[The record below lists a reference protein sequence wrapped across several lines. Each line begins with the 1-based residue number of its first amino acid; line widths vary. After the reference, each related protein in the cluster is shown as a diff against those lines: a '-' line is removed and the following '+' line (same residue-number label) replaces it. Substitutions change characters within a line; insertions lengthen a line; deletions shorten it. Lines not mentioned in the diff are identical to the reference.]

1 MRKID
6 RFKLIDTIGR
16 ELQSRMSYSDIDIY
30 LKGFG
35 LDVASKQTSGANSK
49 WVYSKE
55 VLSDEPDDIII
66 SIADELELEHGYK
79 HSVNIDISDSKFWLP
94 NCFRL
99 FLSHL
104 SSFKFQ
110 TSHLQEALKKYGISG
125 FVAHEDIEPTKEWLT
140 EIEKALFS
148 MDALAA
154 ILMPGFHESNW
165 TDHEVGVAVGRDVLV
180 IPIRHGLDPY
190 GFIGKYQGLQAKD
203 RTVSQVAFAIFEI
216 ILSNQKTKGRM
227 LDCLVAQFLVS
238 GSIDDAHH
246 WLELLDKA
254 GVLPQR
260 HGEKIRESFSSN
272 DVLSKND
279 NIRNA
284 LNELLQKH
292 GMERLPAFFHEA
304 PMNDEIPF

>member
-35 LDVASKQTSGANSK
+35 IDVSSKKTSGANSK

-55 VLSDEPDDIII
+55 ILSDEPDNIII
-66 SIADELELEHGYK
+66 AIADELELEHSYK
-79 HSVNIDISDSKFWLP
+79 GPKNIDLSDSKFWLP

-104 SSFKFQ
+104 SSFKVQ
-110 TSHLQEALKKYGISG
+110 TSRLQKALKYYGISG

-180 IPIRHGLDPY
+180 IPIRRDLDPY

-203 RTVSQVAFAIFEI
+203 RTVGQVASAIFEI
-216 ILSNQKTKGRM
+216 ILANPKTKTKM
-227 LDCLVAQFLVS
+227 LDCLVSQFLMS
-238 GSIDDAHH
+238 GNIGDAKH
-246 WLELLDKA
+246 WLE
-254 GVLPQR
+254 VLEKVGTLPER
-260 HGEKIRESFSSN
+260 HSEKLRESFSSN
-272 DVLSKND
+272 DIISKND
-279 NIRNA
+279 IIRNA
-284 LNELLQKH
+284 SNDLLKRH
-292 GMERLPAFFHEA
+292 GMEPVPDLSEETFV
-304 PMNDEIPF
+304 NDEIPF

>member
-6 RFKLIDTIGR
+6 RFNLIDTIGR

-35 LDVASKQTSGANSK
+35 IDVSSKQTSGTNSK

-55 VLSDEPDDIII
+55 ILSDESDNIII
-66 SIADELELEHGYK
+66 SIADELELEHPYK
-79 HSVNIDISDSKFWLP
+79 GTKSVDLSDSKFWLP
-94 NCFRL
+94 NYFRL

-104 SSFKFQ
+104 SSFKVQ
-110 TSHLQEALKKYGISG
+110 TSRLQNTLKKYGISG

-180 IPIRHGLDPY
+180 IPIRRGLDPY

-203 RTVSQVAFAIFEI
+203 RTVSEVASAIFEI
-216 ILSNQKTKGRM
+216 VLSNSQTRTKM
-227 LDCLVAQFLVS
+227 LDCLVSQFLVS
-238 GSIDDAHH
+238 GAIDDAKH
-246 WLELLDKA
+246 WLELLGKA
-254 GVLPQR
+254 GIIPER
-260 HGEKIRESFSSN
+260 HGEKLRESFSSN
-272 DVLSKND
+272 DIISKSD
-279 NIRNA
+279 LIRKSAN
-284 LNELLQKH
+284 NLLEKH
-292 GMERLPAFFHEA
+292 GMDPVPDLAKESFV
-304 PMNDEIPF
+304 NDEIPF